1 MAFRC
6 SNPRGDVKTR
16 SKLCTPAIQLTN
28 LHNSGYRTFQRIAS
42 HRINLI
48 ITSNSKPPPP
58 PRWLAK
64 HHHYT
69 LPITTPYNT
78 HSHPPKMQGFN
89 MGRYVPPDL
98 EGLTTGNKLHNKH
111 PLGSRAR
118 NLQSTGAL
126 TVRFEMPFAIW
137 CTTCQPHETI
147 IGQGVRFN
155 AEKKKIGNYYS
166 TPIYSFRMKH
176 GACGGWIEIHTDP
189 KNTEYVVISGARRRD
204 YGVDEEGRK
213 VGEIITG
220 DDKGKMDAL
229 ERLEGKVV
237 DKKRGEEERDRILE
251 LQRRQAR
258 DWEDPYEKSRR
269 IRRVFRAERKGLER
283 KEEER
288 EKLKDKLSLGIEVV
302 DEIESDRVRAGMV
315 DFGETGSGVDGRKAR
330 MKPLF
335 GEEARVDGGKKEGK
349 RMKAKEVL
357 EDRKAAFRSELRG
370 NTRAAVDPFL
380 SSDSGAWRPEVK
392 RRKIVSGSKADDGK
406 ESGETGSEVEKSV
419 GETEE
424 TPRQTLGLVSY
435 ASDSE

>member
-1 MAFRC
+1 
-6 SNPRGDVKTR
+6 
-16 SKLCTPAIQLTN
+16 
-28 LHNSGYRTFQRIAS
+28 
-42 HRINLI
+42 
-48 ITSNSKPPPP
+48 
-58 PRWLAK
+58 
-64 HHHYT
+64 
-69 LPITTPYNT
+69 
-78 HSHPPKMQGFN
+78 MQGFN

-166 TPIYSFRMKH
+166 TPVYSFRMKH

-213 VGEIITG
+213 VGEIVTG
-220 DDKGKMDAL
+220 VDSKGKMDAL

-237 DKKRGEEERDRILE
+237 DKKRGDEERDRILE
-251 LQRRQAR
+251 LQERQKR

-269 IRRVFRAERKGLER
+269 IRKVFRAERKGLER

-302 DEIESDRVRAGMV
+302 DEIESDRVRAGLV
-315 DFGETGSGVDGRKAR
+315 DFGEGAVDGRRAR

-335 GEEARVDGGKKEGK
+335 GEEEVRAAWGKKEGK

-380 SSDSGAWRPEVK
+380 SGDSDAWRPEVK
-392 RRKIVSGSKADDGK
+392 RRKVVSGSKSSDGK
-406 ESGETGSEVEKSV
+406 ESAENGSEMEKSS
-419 GETEE
+419 GEVEE
-424 TPRQTLGLVSY
+424 TPRPSLALVSY

>member
-1 MAFRC
+1 
-6 SNPRGDVKTR
+6 
-16 SKLCTPAIQLTN
+16 
-28 LHNSGYRTFQRIAS
+28 
-42 HRINLI
+42 
-48 ITSNSKPPPP
+48 
-58 PRWLAK
+58 
-64 HHHYT
+64 
-69 LPITTPYNT
+69 
-78 HSHPPKMQGFN
+78 MQGFN

-237 DKKRGEEERDRILE
+237 DKKRGEEKRDRILE

-269 IRRVFRAERKGLER
+269 IRRVFRAERKGLEK

-315 DFGETGSGVDGRKAR
+315 DFGETGSGVDGRRAR
-330 MKPLF
+330 IKPLF

-406 ESGETGSEVEKSV
+406 DSGETGSEVEKSV

-424 TPRQTLGLVSY
+424 TARPTLGLVSY

>member
-1 MAFRC
+1 
-6 SNPRGDVKTR
+6 
-16 SKLCTPAIQLTN
+16 
-28 LHNSGYRTFQRIAS
+28 
-42 HRINLI
+42 
-48 ITSNSKPPPP
+48 
-58 PRWLAK
+58 
-64 HHHYT
+64 
-69 LPITTPYNT
+69 
-78 HSHPPKMQGFN
+78 MQGFN

-118 NLQSTGAL
+118 NLQTTGSL

-166 TPIYSFRMKH
+166 TPVYSFRMKH

-220 DDKGKMDAL
+220 KEAGNKDKMDAL

-269 IRRVFRAERKGLER
+269 IRRVFRAERKGLE
-283 KEEER
+283 KKAEETEA
-288 EKLKDKLSLGIEVV
+288 LKDKLSLGIEVV
-302 DEIESDRVRAGMV
+302 DEIESDRVRAGLV
-315 DFGETGSGVDGRKAR
+315 DFGDAAEAVVVDGRRAR

-335 GEEARVDGGKKEGK
+335 GVEEVPVKEGK
-349 RMKAKEVL
+349 RTKAKAKEVL
-357 EDRKAAFRSELRG
+357 TDRKAAFRSELRG

-380 SSDSGAWRPEVK
+380 SSDASDASAWRPEVK
-392 RRKIVSGSKADDGK
+392 RRKIVSASKSGDGK
-406 ESGETGSEVEKSV
+406 EVSENGSEPEKTGGEVE
-419 GETEE
+419 EA
-424 TPRQTLGLVSY
+424 PRPPLGLVNY

>member
-1 MAFRC
+1 
-6 SNPRGDVKTR
+6 
-16 SKLCTPAIQLTN
+16 
-28 LHNSGYRTFQRIAS
+28 
-42 HRINLI
+42 
-48 ITSNSKPPPP
+48 
-58 PRWLAK
+58 
-64 HHHYT
+64 
-69 LPITTPYNT
+69 
-78 HSHPPKMQGFN
+78 MQGFN

-176 GACGGWIEIHTDP
+176 SACGGWIEIHTDP

-269 IRRVFRAERKGLER
+269 IRRLFRAERKGLEK

-315 DFGETGSGVDGRKAR
+315 DFGETGSGVEGRKAR
-330 MKPLF
+330 IKPLF